1 MRSVQG
7 AVATGLSFRQTRR
20 LPRLRPGRYRSR
32 YRPPYSRWNKTLP
45 PRFASWTL
53 SLNSFTIAPPYYLL
67 SKGER
72 KMATAA
78 PAKEELNPFEIA
90 KQQFDRA
97 ADYLELEESMRAV
110 LRTAKRQLIVSIP
123 VKMDGGE
130 TKVFEGYRVQHN
142 IARGPAKGGIRYHPN
157 VTLDEVKALA
167 SWMTW
172 KCATVGIPYGG
183 GKGGVICDPKSL
195 SIHELERLTRR
206 YAFEIAPIIGPDR
219 DIPAPDVYTDSQTM
233 AWIMDTISMVRGHTE
248 LGVVTGKPLSLGGSL
263 GRHEATARGALYA
276 LREACNVRGI
286 RLNDA
291 RVAVQ
296 GFGNAGSIIER
307 RVAEDGARVVAA
319 CDSKSGL
326 YAEGGLDIQ
335 AVLKHKAETGALR
348 GFSGPKEIAP
358 DDVLEVDCDIL
369 CPSALENSITAANVG
384 NVKAKIIAELAN
396 GPTTPAADRVFEK
409 NDVLLIPDILC
420 NAGGVTVS
428 YYEWVQD
435 QYSFFWSEKRIN
447 QTLEDTMGD
456 AFHKVHQT
464 AQRYSTD
471 MRTGAYILAI
481 DRVAEATRVRGI
493 FP

>member
-1 MRSVQG
+1 M
-7 AVATGLSFRQTRR
+7 TT
-20 LPRLRPGRYRSR
+20 
-32 YRPPYSRWNKTLP
+32 
-45 PRFASWTL
+45 
-53 SLNSFTIAPPYYLL
+53 
-67 SKGER
+67 
-72 KMATAA
+72 ATA
-78 PAKEELNPFEIA
+78 PQEELNPFEIA

-97 ADYLELEESMRAV
+97 ADYLELDQSLRNV
-110 LRTAKRQLIVSIP
+110 LRSAKRQLIVSIP
-123 VKMDGGE
+123 VRMDGGE

-183 GKGGVICDPKSL
+183 GKGGVVCDPKSM
-195 SIHELERLTRR
+195 SKNELERLTRR

-233 AWIMDTISMVRGHTE
+233 AWIMDTLSMVHGHTE
-248 LGVVTGKPLSLGGSL
+248 LGVVTGKPLSLGGSQ

-276 LREACNVRGI
+276 LREACKVRGASI
-286 RLNDA
+286 KDA

-296 GFGNAGSIIER
+296 GFGNAGSIIAR
-307 RVAEDGARVVAA
+307 LVAQDGARVVAA
-319 CDSKSGL
+319 CDSKCGVF
-326 YAEGGLDIQ
+326 AENGLDIHR
-335 AVLKHKAETGALR
+335 VLKHKEETGSLQ
-348 GFSGPKEIAP
+348 GMTGVKEIEP
-358 DDVLEVDCDIL
+358 NEVLEVECDIL

-384 NVKAKIIAELAN
+384 RVKTKIIAELAN
-396 GPTTPAADRVFEK
+396 GPTTPAADRVLE
-409 NDVLLIPDILC
+409 DQGVTLIPDILA

-447 QTLEDTMGD
+447 QTLEDTMSD
-456 AFHKVHQT
+456 AYQKVHTT
-464 AQRYSTD
+464 AHRYGTD
-471 MRTGAYILAI
+471 LRTGAYILAI